1 MKVFVFMILSCVLL
15 NTSSALYM
23 TNNDPNINEI
33 LGRYS
38 FPKGPIME
46 QNFEEE
52 LDKLRTKIPPKNVQK
67 MKVTDDIMDQL
78 EQRYSISRL
87 FKKK

>member
-1 MKVFVFMILSCVLL
+1 MKVFVFMILSCALL

-23 TNNDPNINEI
+23 TNKDPNINEI

-52 LDKLRTKIPPKNVQK
+52 LEKLGENKAGEGFFHMSSQ
-67 MKVTDDIMDQL
+67 
-78 EQRYSISRL
+78 SS
-87 FKKK
+87 